1 MYYRIL
7 AIAAAFLMLFVVQ
20 TVSAIDMKD
29 GLWEITSSMEMPG
42 MKMPA
47 FKHTQCLNSKD
58 NIPQNRDMDKEHNQ
72 DCKIKNTEVKGNTV
86 TWEVNCTTE
95 GRTVRSIGRIT
106 YKGDTF
112 EGETKTEME
121 GMNMVQK
128 MSGRRIGNC
137 K

>member
-1 MYYRIL
+1 MNYRISV
-7 AIAAAFLMLFVVQ
+7 IAAAVSVLFLAG
-20 TVSAIDMKD
+20 TSSAIDMKA
-29 GLWEITSSMEMPG
+29 GLWEITSSMEVPG

-47 FKHTQCLNSKD
+47 YKHTQCLNSKD
-58 NIPQNRDMDKEHNQ
+58 NIPQDSDMDKEHNQ

-86 TWEVNCTTE
+86 TWEVHCTSD
-95 GRTVRSIGRIT
+95 GKPVNSYGKIT
-106 YKGDTF
+106 YKGDSF
-112 EGETKTEME
+112 NGESKMEVE